1 MRCPIQNP
9 DSSVTVYKLTGTTHV
24 RLIGTDYTV
33 PSGASAIHVRTEE
46 AAGGSATVRAS
57 PLFPSGSG
65 APSGASACTLPLW
78 VYGGDGND
86 TITGGNGGDTIVGGS
101 GRNVIHEGSGWNTP
115 EIVDDG
121 DGYPNF
127 QGSLTGEL
135 VPAAYNGE
143 DSGVVGNATWTFANL
158 TANDYYDV
166 YATWSPQAGASTA
179 AEYTVNGSATQP
191 VNQPLAPKDDQ
202 AAGVFWHEL
211 GVFSP
216 TPRGPLPCN

>member
-33 PSGASAIHVRTEE
+33 PSGASAIHIRTEE
-46 AAGGSATVRAS
+46 AAGGSATVRAA
-57 PLFPSGSG
+57 PWFPSGSG
-65 APSGASACTLPLW
+65 TPSGASACTLPLW

-101 GRNVIHEGSGWNTP
+101 GRNVIHEGTGWNTP
-115 EIVDDG
+115 EIIDDS

-135 VPAAYNGE
+135 APRPTMARIRA
-143 DSGVVGNATWTFANL
+143 L
-158 TANDYYDV
+158 
-166 YATWSPQAGASTA
+166 
-179 AEYTVNGSATQP
+179 SATP
-191 VNQPLAPKDDQ
+191 PGRLPISPRTATMTYMRP
-202 AAGVFWHEL
+202 GRPR
-211 GVFSP
+211 P
-216 TPRGPLPCN
+216 TPRPPRSTRSTVRPRSRSTRPSPPRTTRLRACFGTNWACFRPTRRGPLP